1 MAGEE
6 KLLLL
11 VVGISEGRYFPA
23 RPGHSLVVESTFS
36 GKSLSTDPV
45 PHLTSPHVNTE
56 LCWEISQKQLQQH
69 RLHRTPLKLV
79 LCALDNRTK
88 NKEQVGYL
96 LLDLRTAQQRPAKGH
111 WVRLLNVSYP
121 RLKPEIF
128 VILTQEPAN
137 APEGAPL
144 PSLINRPDHSAL
156 SQLTTLGTIPR
167 MTLDPKH
174 GYFIVEE
181 EPQGEGEGQLQRLLF
196 ALTFTIQ
203 SVLNPHNYPTYGSSH
218 SDATL
223 KLVYSL
229 LGSQIQSETFS
240 LTLGAES
247 ERTDQRAE
255 MCSSASTTFKPERIT
270 MRIFSSRESLH
281 LVLTGHSPVS
291 LTLFS
296 EESAIASGEMPLL
309 ELSTSLF
316 RPHESLP
323 THIEKHIRLLPYQSE
338 GTALNEQLISLSV
351 SASLRIESS
360 PEQQTL
366 FIQDNET
373 ESVVVPPPPFPD
385 LDNLH
390 LAPPDPPSPL
400 LQSPDVIIP
409 IPLPPP
415 TPQTEPE
422 ENITFCFTIDIPTIT
437 NQSLPPTG
445 SYSLHY
451 LYPFFSLT
459 HPIEIPLPSS
469 LPLFQPQRIHSS
481 CCVFDLS
488 SPLSLLMEHTQ
499 TEPLQIQLY
508 SQSQPVATSTVLLSS
523 VFSHAVSPRIFSHSM
538 SSPLL
543 SRAGTLAELQVNLSL
558 VPANIDTS
566 PYHTP
571 DHQTAEMHPQ
581 PLTAVDPF
589 PIPQILQQP
598 PPVHPTP
605 AHLPTQP
612 PLERMLAS
620 EEYREALQMEI
631 WKEREE
637 TEFRDR
643 LKCKEAELL
652 EKLAHEWSRQEMG
665 KREDLENKSRQYEEL
680 QAELRN
686 GLEEVRQRGGELE
699 HREQEFLR
707 REQTLSLQLERWES
721 EKISLTREVSAEYEQ
736 KLSVERGRLLLS
748 EEKIKTLQERLEET
762 ERRLKQRESE
772 LQRVMEESRT
782 KPEAKLQAELTV
794 SEAEKGKLEQQ
805 LTQALQAKQQ
815 YRQQWGRA
823 LQELAKMRQQEY
835 AVSQAK
841 LKQEQQELE
850 QLRHAYMQREE
861 TQGVAQELQRTKR
874 ELEQLQATGMGSKG
888 GFQTDKEQTGTI
900 DTLSLSGSMRGGPVK
915 NELESKIARWVEQRN
930 ILLQTGVYSR
940 DDPTIMRLD
949 ENINAALNANK

>member
-6 KLLLL
+6 KLQLL

-23 RPGHSLVVESTFS
+23 RPGHSLVVESNFS

-88 NKEQVGYL
+88 GKEQVGYL

-128 VILTQEPAN
+128 VILTQEPA
-137 APEGAPL
+137 AAGDGSPV
-144 PSLINRPDHSAL
+144 PSLLNRPDHSPA
-156 SQLTTLGTIPR
+156 SQLPPRSGLPR

-181 EPQGEGEGQLQRLLF
+181 EQGGELQRLLF

-203 SVLNPHNYPTYGSSH
+203 SVLNPHNYPAYGSSH

-255 MCSSASTTFKPERIT
+255 LCSSASTTFKPERIT

-296 EESAIASGEMPLL
+296 EEHPIANGEMSLL
-309 ELSTSLF
+309 ELSASLF

-323 THIEKHIRLLPYQSE
+323 THIEKHIRLLPHQSE
-338 GTALNEQLISLSV
+338 STALNEQLISLSV
-351 SASLRIESS
+351 SVSLRIESS
-360 PEQQTL
+360 PEQPLATQE
-366 FIQDNET
+366 NET
-373 ESVVVPPPPFPD
+373 EAFVAPPPPFPD
-385 LDNLH
+385 LDSLH
-390 LAPPDPPSPL
+390 LAPPEPPSPL
-400 LQSPDVIIP
+400 LQSPDVINP
-409 IPLPPP
+409 VPLPPP
-415 TPQTEPE
+415 APQTDPE
-422 ENITFCFTIDIPTIT
+422 ASLTFCFTIDIPTIT
-437 NQSLPPTG
+437 NQSLPPSG

-451 LYPFFSLT
+451 IYPFFSLT
-459 HPIEIPLPSS
+459 HPIEIPLPHS

-523 VFSHAVSPRIFSHSM
+523 VFSHAVSPRAFSHSM

-543 SRAGTLAELQVNLSL
+543 SRAGTLAELQINLSL
-558 VPANIDTS
+558 APANTDTS
-566 PYHTP
+566 PHHTP
-571 DHQTAEMHPQ
+571 DHQTAQTHP
-581 PLTAVDPF
+581 PTAAEPVQ
-589 PIPQILQQP
+589 IPQVQRQP
-598 PPVHPTP
+598 SARP
-605 AHLPTQP
+605 APAPAQA
-612 PLERMLAS
+612 PLERALAS
-620 EEYREALQMEI
+620 EEYREALQLEI

-643 LKCKEAELL
+643 LRSKEAELL
-652 EKLAHEWSRQEMG
+652 ERLAQEWSRQEMG
-665 KREDLENKSRQYEEL
+665 KREDLENKSRQFEEL

-686 GLEEVRQRGGELE
+686 GLEEVRERGSELDL
-699 HREQEFLR
+699 RDQELLR
-707 REQTLSLQLERWES
+707 REQTLSLQLERWEG
-721 EKISLTREVSAEYEQ
+721 EKNSLRREVSAEYEQ
-736 KLSVERGRLLLS
+736 KLSIERGRLVLG
-748 EEKIKTLQERLEET
+748 EEKIKTLQERLEEA
-762 ERRLKQRESE
+762 ERRLKQRDCE

-805 LTQALQAKQQ
+805 LSQALQAKQQ

-850 QLRHAYMQREE
+850 QLRHAYMQRED
-861 TQGVAQELQRTKR
+861 TQGVTQELQRTKQ
-874 ELEQLQATGMGSKG
+874 ELEQLQATALGSRG
-888 GFQTDKEQTGTI
+888 SFLADKEEQTRTM
-900 DTLSLSGSMRGGPVK
+900 DTLSLSGSMRSGPVK